1 MKHDSGNLA
10 EGGSYSPRRDDAAPA
25 PAASVA
31 ADSDRQPLDRVQRV
45 LIWFASVLIAVT
57 VFDRIRAFL
66 GG

>member
-1 MKHDSGNLA
+1 MQHDSGNLA
-10 EGGSYSPRRDDAAPA
+10 EGGSYSPRRDDVAP
-25 PAASVA
+25 PMPPVA
-31 ADSDRQPLDRVQRV
+31 ADPERQPLDRVQRV